1 MEPFKTVTVE
11 YYGESRT
18 TKNGLV
24 ERIVKV
30 VTTTKNW
37 VGSDKDPITSTNFE
51 YL

>member
-1 MEPFKTVTVE
+1 MEPFKTVTIE

-30 VTTTKNW
+30 VTTTKNL
-37 VGSDKDPITSTNFE
+37 VGSEKDPITSTIYE

>member
-1 MEPFKTVTVE
+1 MEPFKTVTAE
-11 YYGESRT
+11 YYEESRT

-37 VGSDKDPITSTNFE
+37 VGSDKDPITSTNYE
-51 YL
+51 YI

>member
-11 YYGESRT
+11 YYRESRT

-37 VGSDKDPITSTNFE
+37 VGSEKDPITSTIYE